1 MSSMGCVGVSL
12 HLLGPELVARGLEGF
27 TINRRSLL
35 DEVQLPAFEPGSLR
49 PGRHPEKSTRRCSH
63 PSRITVTIRRN
74 RLWQRKSKPGPHENG
89 TSGKRLRRQLVRPSV
104 VMVGA
109 LGV

>member
-35 DEVQLPAFEPGSLR
+35 DEVQLPAFESGQPQPWPPPPKINPALFA
-49 PGRHPEKSTRRCSH
+49 PVPHNRHYSAEWGVAAEEQARATREQHEREAAEGTA
-63 PSRITVTIRRN
+63 RAA
-74 RLWQRKSKPGPHENG
+74 QRGDWWA
-89 TSGKRLRRQLVRPSV
+89 R
-104 VMVGA
+104 
-109 LGV
+109 